1 MLCKRFKEICDEQG
15 WTVSD
20 NGSNPIILCK
30 QNRQGFTYS
39 FPASHKNFVEDV
51 TKAKAFLSR
60 NLSTYAKSVHEIFHE
75 EYSFE
80 ECMAAGKVSSILYL
94 RYLPSLTNLKSQ
106 NKKEK

>member
-20 NGSNPIILCK
+20 NGSDPIILCK

-60 NLSTYAKSVHEIFHE
+60 NLSTYAKSVHEIFTK
-75 EYSFE
+75 SIRLKS
-80 ECMAAGKVSSILYL
+80 AWLRAKVSSILYL

>member
-20 NGSNPIILCK
+20 NGSDPIILCK

-51 TKAKAFLSR
+51 TKAK
-60 NLSTYAKSVHEIFHE
+60 
-75 EYSFE
+75 
-80 ECMAAGKVSSILYL
+80 VSSILYL

>member
-20 NGSNPIILCK
+20 NGSDPIILCK

-80 ECMAAGKVSSILYL
+80 ECMAAGKSFIDFLSSL
-94 RYLPSLTNLKSQ
+94 ST
-106 NKKEK
+106 